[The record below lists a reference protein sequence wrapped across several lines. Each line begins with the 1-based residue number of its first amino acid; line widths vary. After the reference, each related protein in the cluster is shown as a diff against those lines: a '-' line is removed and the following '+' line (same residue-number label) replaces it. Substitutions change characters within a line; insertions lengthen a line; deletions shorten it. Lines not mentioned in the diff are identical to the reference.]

1 MDEATGFGDAL
12 ASGLRA
18 HRISVDR
25 SQDEV
30 ARSMRGF
37 GFPAW
42 TRGVVSAF
50 ETGKRRLYADELLA
64 IGPAYAT
71 SLPAVFEDAGEVR
84 LTGTV
89 GFVGSRI
96 EDVFAGRALL
106 VSDDADDLGEPEVRA
121 ARSLGVEP
129 LVLLELS
136 ILRWGRSLTSER
148 DRRTSERAGPNA
160 SARTTQ
166 AVRGH
171 VTRELLD
178 ELGPDVGPDRD
189 RRAASADLD
198 RRLEALGYA
207 PRKRT
212 TRRAKDAGLNPEE
225 EA

>member
-1 MDEATGFGDAL
+1 MDEATGFAEVL
-12 ASGLRA
+12 ATGLRA
-18 HRISVDR
+18 HRDRVDR

-30 ARSMRGF
+30 ARAMRGF

-71 SLPAVFEDAGEVR
+71 TIPAVLRGAGEVR
-84 LTGTV
+84 LSDAV
-89 GFVGSRI
+89 AFDGSRV
-96 EDVFAGRALL
+96 EDVFAGRAL
-106 VSDDADDLGEPEVRA
+106 VISDDEDDLGEPEVRA
-121 ARSLGVEP
+121 ARTLGVEP
-129 LVLLELS
+129 RVLLELS
-136 ILRWGRSLTSER
+136 IRRWGRTLTRER
-148 DRRTSERAGPNA
+148 DRRTIERAGPDA

-178 ELGPDVGPDRD
+178 ELAPDVGPELERL
-189 RRAASADLD
+189 AAFAETD
-198 RRLEALGYA
+198 RRLEALGI

-212 TRRAKDAGLNPEE
+212 RRSAKDADPVPEE
-225 EA
+225 DE

>member
-1 MDEATGFGDAL
+1 MDEATPFAEEL
-12 ASGLRA
+12 ASRLRT
-18 HRISVDR
+18 HREEIER

-30 ARSMRGF
+30 ARSMRAF
-37 GFPAW
+37 GFPGW

-64 IGPAYAT
+64 IGPAYGT
-71 SLPAVFEDAGEVR
+71 TIPAVFGVAGEVR
-84 LTGTV
+84 LTDAAT
-89 GFVGSRI
+89 FDGSRI
-96 EDVFAGRALL
+96 KDVFAGRGLV
-106 VSDDADDLGEPEVRA
+106 VSDHAEDLGEPEVRA
-121 ARSLGVEP
+121 ARSLGIEP
-129 LVLLELS
+129 EFLFELS
-136 ILRWGRSLTSER
+136 IIRWGRSLTSER
-148 DRRTSERAGPNA
+148 DRRTIERAGPNA

-178 ELGPDVGPDRD
+178 ELGPEVV

-212 TRRAKDAGLNPEE
+212 KRAAKDAGLIPEE
-225 EA
+225 DK